1 VKISLYLPT
10 GLGHEFAG
18 HSDPVAAFETIV
30 ELARTADESGYETVW
45 APDHFVTLPPT
56 PAYMFECWTTLA
68 ALARETHRVRIGQ
81 MVTGVSYRNP
91 AVQAKMA
98 STLDVLSN
106 GRFTFGIGA
115 GWYEAEYHSYGYDFP
130 AAPERL
136 GRLKEA
142 AQIIRSMWTEPTT
155 TFEGRYYQVRDAI
168 NEPKGVQAPHPPMLI
183 AGSGEK
189 VTLRTVAELGD
200 ACNIQTSPGEFE
212 RKDAILRRHCEEVN
226 RPHEEI
232 LRTSTSYCII
242 ADSDEE
248 ASAQVPPWAPAVF
261 PGDLASYG
269 LIGTLETIRLRLA
282 AYEDAGVQELLVSF
296 HDCLDPERVRQF
308 AAEFLSP
315 AADGS
320 YVFKR

>member
-1 VKISLYLPT
+1 MKISLYLPT

-45 APDHFVTLPPT
+45 APDHFVTLPPA
-56 PAYMFECWTTLA
+56 PDYMFECWTTLA
-68 ALARETHRVRIGQ
+68 ALARETRRVRIGQ

-115 GWYEAEYHSYGYDFP
+115 GWYEAEYLSYGYDFP

-136 GRLKEA
+136 ARLKEA

-200 ACNIQTSPGEFE
+200 ACNIQTSPEEFE
-212 RKDAILRRHCEEVN
+212 RKDAILRRHCEEVG

-248 ASAQVPPWAPAVF
+248 ATAQVPPWAPAVF

-269 LIGTLETIRLRLA
+269 LVGTLDTIRGRLA

-296 HDCLDPERVRQF
+296 HDCLDPEQVRRF

-315 AADGS
+315 SAGGGS
-320 YVFKR
+320 VFKR